1 MMDEFKDELRRTGI
15 DLWEIIKY
23 SGGLALIMTAV
34 FSPVIAM
41 NAIDHHYATKRSFS
55 KSTSQRKSNTSK
67 KKKYY
72 YTDTDDI
79 LSRKDRRDLG
89 LDK

>member
-1 MMDEFKDELRRTGI
+1 MMDEFKDELRRTGR

-41 NAIDHHYATKRSFS
+41 NVIDQHYATKRS
-55 KSTSQRKSNTSK
+55 KSTSQSKSNTSK

-79 LSRKDRRDLG
+79 LTRKDRRDLG

>member
-1 MMDEFKDELRRTGI
+1 MTEEFKDELKQTGK

-23 SGGLALIMTAV
+23 SGSLALIMTAV
-34 FSPVIAM
+34 FSPIIAM
-41 NAIDHHYATKRSFS
+41 NAIDQHYATKRS
-55 KSTSQRKSNTSK
+55 KSASRSKSNTSK

-79 LSRKDRRDLG
+79 LTRKDRRDLG

>member
-1 MMDEFKDELRRTGI
+1 MTDEFKNELKRTGH
-15 DLWEIIKY
+15 DLWEILKY
-23 SGGLALIMTAV
+23 SGSVALVMTAIFTPAIV
-34 FSPVIAM
+34 M
-41 NAIDHHYATKRSFS
+41 NAVDQHYATKRMKSSAKS
-55 KSTSQRKSNTSK
+55 KSNNTSR

-89 LDK
+89 LDN

>member
-1 MMDEFKDELRRTGI
+1 MTEEFKDELKRTGK
-15 DLWEIIKY
+15 DLWEILKY
-23 SGGLALIMTAV
+23 SGSVALVMTAA
-34 FSPVIAM
+34 FSPVIVM
-41 NAIDHHYATKRSFS
+41 NAVDQHYASKRANSSS
-55 KSTSQRKSNTSK
+55 KSKSNTNSK

-79 LSRKDRRDLG
+79 LTRKDRRDLG